1 MSVTVAKSA
10 GFCFGVDRA
19 VGLVEQAAAEG
30 RRVATLGPIIHNRH
44 QVERFAQM
52 GVQVLETP
60 EQAES
65 GMTVIIR
72 SHGVGPQ
79 IYEQLEQRGVQI
91 IDATCPFVKRIH
103 GIVANASKEG
113 SLPVIIGTRSH
124 PEVEGIAGWAGQC
137 MIFQTPQ
144 ELETWAQ
151 SLENREK
158 LSICMVCQTT
168 STENL
173 WKMCVEIAK
182 KQFTNLK
189 IFDTICK
196 ATESRQSEAAKLST
210 ICQAMVVVGDVSSSN
225 TGRLAMICR
234 EHCDRVALVDNASEL
249 DPDFFC
255 GVADVGI
262 TAGASTPAWII
273 KEVNKTM
280 SEITN
285 VEAVQEESFEALLE
299 QSIKTLN
306 TGDKVLGIVTGIGT
320 TEVQIDLG
328 TKHAG
333 YIPYDEVSA
342 DPSVKPEDILK
353 VGDEIEVFVVRVND
367 QEGTCQLSKKKLDG
381 MKIWDELAAWCEE
394 KSVVD
399 ATITEENKGGLVAT
413 VKGIR
418 VFIPASQS
426 GVAKGGDMAA
436 MVGQA
441 VQMKITEV
449 NRARRRVIGSIRAVS
464 SETRKAA
471 QEKIWNEI
479 EVGAKYHGTVKS
491 LTSYGAFVDIG
502 GVDGMVHVSELSW
515 NRIKTPAEVVSV
527 GDEIDVYVI
536 SFDADKHKI
545 SLGYKT
551 AEMNPWNKF
560 MTGYNVGD
568 VVDAKIVKLMTF
580 GAFAEIIPGV
590 DGLIH
595 ISQIANKRI
604 GKPEDVLA
612 EGQEVQVKITDVD
625 AENKR
630 ISLSIR
636 ALLEPEVE
644 EVAEEAAEEVVEA
657 AEEVVEAAE
666 EVVEAA
672 EEVVEATEE

>member
-1 MSVTVAKSA
+1 MRVTVAKSA
-10 GFCFGVDRA
+10 GFCFGVNRA
-19 VGLVEQAAAEG
+19 VELVEQAAKEG
-30 RRVATLGPIIHNRH
+30 KPVVTLGPIIHNRH
-44 QVERFAQM
+44 AVAHFEEM
-52 GVQVLETP
+52 GVQVIEKP
-60 EQAES
+60 EQAQE
-65 GMTVIIR
+65 GQTVIIR
-72 SHGVGPQ
+72 SHGVSRAV
-79 IYEQLEQRGVQI
+79 YEQLESRGVQI
-91 IDATCPFVKRIH
+91 VDATCPFVKRIH
-103 GIVANASKEG
+103 GIVSKAEDEG
-113 SLPVIIGTRSH
+113 RLPVIIGTRSH
-124 PEVEGIAGWAGQC
+124 PEVEGIAGWC
-137 MIFQTPQ
+137 SRCEIFESPE
-144 ELETWAQ
+144 ELGNWIKTGKIFPD
-151 SLENREK
+151 SP
-158 LSICMVCQTT
+158 ICMVCQTT
-168 STENL
+168 STESL
-173 WKMCVEIAK
+173 WKICCEIAK

-210 ICQAMVVVGDVSSSN
+210 VCQAMVVVGDTHSSN

-234 EHCDRVALVDNASEL
+234 EHCNRVVLVDNAAEL
-249 DPDFFC
+249 NPEFFSA
-255 GVADVGI
+255 VSAVGI

-280 SEITN
+280 SEIMN
-285 VEAVQEESFEALLE
+285 AEAVQEENFLELLE

-306 TGDKVLGIVTGIGT
+306 TGDKVTGIVTGIGA

-342 DPSVKPEDILK
+342 DPNVKPEDILK

-381 MKIWDELAAWCEE
+381 MKVWDDLAKWCEE
-394 KSVVD
+394 KTVVD
-399 ATITEENKGGLVAT
+399 AVITEENKGGLVAT

-436 MVGQA
+436 MVGQN
-441 VQMKITEV
+441 VQMRITEV
-449 NRARRRVIGSIRAVS
+449 NRRRVIGSIRSVTA
-464 SETRKAA
+464 EARKAA

-479 EVGAKYHGTVKS
+479 QEGAKYRGTVKS

-536 SFDADKHKI
+536 SFDPVKHKI

-568 VVDAKIVKLMTF
+568 VVDAKIVKLMAF
-580 GAFAEIIPGV
+580 GAFAEILPGV

-604 GKPEDVLA
+604 GKPEDVLT

-636 ALLEPEVE
+636 ALLQEEEPAE
-644 EVAEEAAEEVVEA
+644 EEAVAEEAAIEEAPVEEVSEEA
-657 AEEVVEAAE
+657 
-666 EVVEAA
+666 
-672 EEVVEATEE
+672 